1 METDQKNTDH
11 IEAYVS
17 YLLEVRHVSDLTAIS
32 YRHDLALFNS
42 FLDERGIGILAVTP
56 MDARRYGASMIRG
69 KDYKPATVNRMLST
83 LRGFYRH
90 LVKNGQCQ
98 TNPFS
103 RIEGSPRFRRLP
115 EVIGRQ
121 EIERLLSIP
130 FHNFS
135 GLRDTVMFHLFYS
148 TGCRLSELLAVNVG
162 DLELDDERLLVHGKG
177 NRQRY
182 VFLNPGTKAL
192 VIHYLD
198 QRAVFLSEHGATTGS
213 DSHALL
219 LGSRGKRLSA
229 SSVHSIF
236 EKYRRLLGLR
246 TRFTPHMLRH
256 SFATH
261 LLDNDSGIRIVQ
273 ELLGHASISTTQ
285 IYTHVTKER
294 LRSVYEHS
302 HPHGRKKKWKSE
314 ERP

>member
-1 METDQKNTDH
+1 MGTDPNSTDH

-17 YLLEVRHVSDLTAIS
+17 YLQEVRHVSALTVIS
-32 YRHDLALFNS
+32 YRHDLTLFKS
-42 FLDERGIGILAVTP
+42 FLAERGIGVLEVTP

-90 LVKNGQCQ
+90 LVKNGLCQ
-98 TNPFS
+98 TNPFG

-115 EVIGRQ
+115 EVISRQ
-121 EIERLLSIP
+121 EMERILSIP
-130 FHNFS
+130 FHDFL

-148 TGCRLSELLAVNVG
+148 TGCRLSELLAVNVE

-192 VIHYLD
+192 VIHYLE
-198 QRAVFLSEHGATTGS
+198 QRAVFQAGHGVTTGA

>member
-1 METDQKNTDH
+1 MGTAQDTTDH
-11 IEAYVS
+11 IAAYVS

-32 YRHDLALFNS
+32 YRHDLELFNS
-42 FLDERGIGILAVTP
+42 FLVKRGIGILEVTP
-56 MDARRYGASMIRG
+56 MDARRYGAALIHTDG
-69 KDYKPATVNRMLST
+69 YKPATINRRLST

-90 LVKNGQCQ
+90 LMKNGLCQ
-98 TNPFS
+98 TNPFG
-103 RIEGSPRFRRLP
+103 RIESSPRYRRLP
-115 EVIGRQ
+115 EVISRQ

-130 FHNFS
+130 FHDFL
-135 GLRDTVMFHLFYS
+135 GLRDSVMFHLFYS
-148 TGCRLSELLAVNVG
+148 TGCRLSELLAVNID
-162 DLELDDERLLVHGKG
+162 DLELEDERLLVHGKG

-182 VFLNPGTKAL
+182 VFLNPSTKSL
-192 VIHYLD
+192 VSYYLE
-198 QRAVFLSEHGATTGS
+198 QRSVFQAEQGTTGGP

-261 LLDNDSGIRIVQ
+261 MLDNDSGIRIVQ